1 MALESATYVSG
12 LVQANPP
19 GTDAI
24 SQGDDHIRLIKKV
37 LLNSF
42 PNADAALNAI
52 HTKDTAPSST
62 SAGLLWFNTTDNVL
76 EVRDETNSS
85 WVTLPISPVTDF
97 KLLGADGVGW
107 VLPTADGISGQ
118 YLKTDA
124 AGNLDWV
131 TVADPGKLL
140 GTTHKIDA
148 SSNRPASNDTYE
160 NTGMTVAHTKLSA
173 TSNLYIQFT
182 CYVNAA
188 ANFTSASSAQVTGY
202 LGASD
207 ASPSTIITGTSAYT
221 MIYFDDVGEGSG
233 ITWDFTNTFSR
244 TYKVTAANCPDGTTG
259 VNTFSWV
266 DKFNDRD
273 QMTATRAATWMVWEV
288 EV

>member
-1 MALESATYVSG
+1 MGLESATYISG
-12 LVQANPP
+12 LVDTNPA
-19 GTDAI
+19 GSDNI
-24 SQGDDHIRLIKKV
+24 SQGDDHLKLIKAV
-37 LLNSF
+37 LKTTM
-42 PNADAALNAI
+42 PNANAVINGI
-52 HTKDTAPSST
+52 HSGAVAPTST
-62 SAGLLWFNTTDNVL
+62 TNGLLWFDEGNDILKLYDGGWISLLYTDG
-76 EVRDETNSS
+76 SAA
-85 WVTLPISPVTDF
+85 PI
-97 KLLGADGVGW
+97 GAPLVGV
-107 VLPTADGISGQ
+107 
-118 YLKTDA
+118 
-124 AGNLDWV
+124 
-131 TVADPGKLL
+131 
-140 GTTHKIDA
+140 THKIDA
-148 SSNRPASNDTYE
+148 SSNRPASNNTYE
-160 NTGMTVAHTKLSA
+160 NTGMTVAHTKISA

-288 EV
+288 E

>member
-19 GTDAI
+19 GTDPI
-24 SQGDDHIRLIKKV
+24 SQGDDHLRLIKKV

-52 HTKDTAPSST
+52 HTKATAPSST
-62 SAGLLWFNTTDNVL
+62 SAGLLWFDTTYNVL
-76 EVRDETNSS
+76 KVRDETNSS
-85 WVTLPISPVTDF
+85 WITLGVSPVTSF
-97 KLLGADGVGW
+97 KLLGSNTVGW
-107 VLPTADGISGQ
+107 TLPTAEGTSGQ
-118 YLKTDA
+118 ALTTNA
-124 AGNLDWV
+124 AGALV
-131 TVADPGKLL
+131 FSTQGKVL
-140 GTTHKIDA
+140 GTTHKIDS

-173 TSNLYIQFT
+173 TSNLYIQFD
-182 CYVNAA
+182 CYINASS
-188 ANFTSASSAQVTGY
+188 NFTSAAFVQITGY

-207 ASPSTIITGTSAYT
+207 ADPATIIAGTSAHT
-221 MIYFDDVGEGSG
+221 MILFEDVGEGAG
-233 ITWDFTNTFSR
+233 VTWDFTNTFSR

-259 VNTFSWV
+259 VNTFRWV

-273 QMTATRAATWMVWEV
+273 QTTAVRAATWMVWEV